1 MPKVSVILTSF
12 NHAKFLRD
20 SIDSVLS
27 QTFPDFELIIWD
39 DGSTDESWAI
49 INEYKDTR
57 IHPFRNEDRMGSEV
71 WGMNKAI
78 AEVAQG
84 EFIAIHHSDDI
95 WESEKLEK
103 QVVYLDSHPDIGAV
117 FSHVQPI
124 NEEGTAFTLKNHF
137 YYNVFNQPNRTR
149 HKWLRF
155 FFTNGNALC
164 HSSILIRKLCHE
176 ECGMYRDCF
185 FQTDDFDMW
194 IRLCLKFEIYV
205 LPEKLV
211 RFRVRNKEA
220 NISGN
225 RLEARIRMAYEFYKL
240 LTIYR
245 KIESFD
251 DLVKV
256 FPSAEKYDRKEE
268 TDMDFVLGM
277 VVLEE
282 TSFPVTQLFG
292 QDLLFEV
299 FSDPKHAANIK
310 RLYDFDFK
318 GFIALTGKHDV
329 FSREVVAE
337 RDARINAFL
346 TSHSWRLTRPLRFFA
361 RIIRERGFFGKLGG
375 MNS

>member
-20 SIDSVLS
+20 SIESLLN

-39 DGSTDESWAI
+39 DSSTDESWSI

-57 IHPFRNEDRMGSEV
+57 IHAFHNEERMGSEI

-78 AEVAQG
+78 AEVARG
-84 EFIAIHHSDDI
+84 EFIAINHSDDI

-103 QVVYLDSHPDIGAV
+103 QVVYLDSHPEIGAV

-124 NEEGTAFTLKNHF
+124 NEEGASFTKKDHF
-137 YYNVFNQPNRTR
+137 YYKIFNQPNRTR
-149 HKWLRF
+149 HEWLRF

-164 HSSILIRKLCHE
+164 HPSILIRKFCHE
-176 ECGMYRDCF
+176 ECGIYRDCF
-185 FQTDDFDMW
+185 FQTDDTDMW
-194 IRLCLKFEIYV
+194 IRLCLKYEIYV

-211 RFRVRNKEA
+211 RFRVRNNEA

-225 RLEARIRMAYEFYKL
+225 RPESRIRGIYEFYKL
-240 LTIYR
+240 LPIYR
-245 KIESFD
+245 QIKSFD

-277 VVLEE
+277 VALEE
-282 TSFPVTQLFG
+282 SSYYHVAQLFG
-292 QDLLFEV
+292 QDLLFEAV
-299 FSDPKHAANIK
+299 SDPKRAINIK
-310 RLYDFDFK
+310 RLYDFDCK
-318 GFIALTGKHDV
+318 TLIALTGQNDV
-329 FSREVVAE
+329 FSIEAY
-337 RDARINAFL
+337 ARIL
-346 TSHSWRLTRPLRFFA
+346 SSHSWRLTRPLRFFA
-361 RIIRERGFFGKLGG
+361 RIIRDRGYFGKLGE
-375 MNS
+375 

>member
-1 MPKVSVILTSF
+1 MPKVSVILTSL

-39 DGSTDESWAI
+39 DASTDESWAI

-57 IHPFRNEDRMGSEV
+57 IHPFRNEERMGSEV

-103 QVVYLDSHPDIGAV
+103 QVVYLDSHPEIGAV
-117 FSHVQPI
+117 FSSVQLI
-124 NEEGTAFTLKNHF
+124 NEEGESFTKEDHHYCNS
-137 YYNVFNQPNRTR
+137 FNQPNRTR
-149 HKWLRF
+149 HEWLRYF
-155 FFTNGNALC
+155 FKNGNALW
-164 HSSILIRKLCHE
+164 HPTVLIRKLCHE
-176 ECGMYRDCF
+176 ECGMYRECF
-185 FQTDDFDMW
+185 FQTDDTDMW
-194 IRLCLKFEIYV
+194 IRLFLKYEIHI

-211 RFRVRNKEA
+211 RFRIRDNGV

-225 RLEARIRMAYEFYKL
+225 RSDARIRYSYEFYKL
-240 LTIYR
+240 LQIYR
-245 KIESFD
+245 QIKSFD
-251 DLVKV
+251 ELIKV

-277 VVLEE
+277 VALEE
-282 TSFPVTQLFG
+282 SSYYHVAQLFG
-292 QDLLFEV
+292 QDLLFEAV
-299 FSDPKHAANIK
+299 SDPKRAINIK
-310 RLYDFDFK
+310 RLYDFDCK
-318 GFIALTGKHDV
+318 SLIALTGQNDV
-329 FSREVVAE
+329 FSIEAY
-337 RDARINAFL
+337 ARIL
-346 TSHSWRLTRPLRFFA
+346 SSHSWRLTRPLRFFA
-361 RIIRERGFFGKLGG
+361 RIIQDRGFFGKLGG